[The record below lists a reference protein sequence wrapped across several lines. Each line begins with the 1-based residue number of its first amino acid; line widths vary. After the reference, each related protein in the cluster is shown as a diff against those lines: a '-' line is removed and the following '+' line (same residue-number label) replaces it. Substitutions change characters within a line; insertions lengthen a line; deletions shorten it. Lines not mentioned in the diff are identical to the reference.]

1 MVAFLLLF
9 AYDYFS
15 TSSLWQ
21 VLTKNV
27 RIYAMKRGRSSLA
40 FTLALVIGDAIA
52 ILLAYIMAYILRVS
66 LDHTPIARDVSAAG
80 YFESLI
86 VLLPFI
92 IILFS
97 LIGTYHSRPQKKIA
111 QVGRLLTGSF
121 SAMLFMIAIDY
132 FSIDPIF
139 PAKLVPMYG
148 FGLSI
153 VFLSIVRGVIYFER
167 WLQRRRSVGIERVM
181 IIGSNDVARDIVTDI
196 ERHGSNYRVHSAI
209 GDRRLKWVTHKTFAE
224 AVTNH
229 SPDIIIQVAT
239 ADSPTIDYEILQ
251 FAQKNF
257 IDFKFVP
264 SEVNDLPDRVELEL
278 FMGDIPMMSVSQTTL
293 LGWGRVA
300 KRGFDLAVS
309 SLALIILSPIL
320 LIIALVNKIVFGK
333 ALFHQTRLTRGN
345 QPFQLYK
352 FQTVRKDLNGLTPE
366 EAFERIGRP
375 ELIKKYRDNGD
386 FLEDD
391 PRYGGWSKFLRKTS
405 LDELPQLFNVLIG
418 DISIVGPR
426 ALIPEEM
433 NQYEKKH
440 AILNVKSGITGLAQ
454 ISGRRDLP
462 FEQRRKLDV
471 YYVQN
476 WTFWL
481 DLQIIGRTFL
491 QVLTGRG
498 AK

>member
-1 MVAFLLLF
+1 
-9 AYDYFS
+9 
-15 TSSLWQ
+15 
-21 VLTKNV
+21 
-27 RIYAMKRGRSSLA
+27 MKRGHSSLA

-52 ILLAYIMAYILRVS
+52 ILLAYVVAYILRVS
-66 LDHTPIARDVSAAG
+66 LDHTPVAKEVSAAG

-97 LIGTYHSRPQKKIA
+97 LIGTYYSRPQKKIA
-111 QVGRLLTGSF
+111 QVGRLLTGAF
-121 SAMLFMIAIDY
+121 GAMLFMIAIDY

-139 PAKLVPMYG
+139 PAKLVPLYG

-153 VFLSIVRGVIYFER
+153 LFLSIIRGVIYFER
-167 WLQRRRSVGIERVM
+167 WLQRRKSVGIESVM
-181 IIGSNDVARDIVTDI
+181 VLGSNDTAKDIVASV
-196 ERHGSNYRVHSAI
+196 EQRGNSYRIHSAV
-209 GDRRLKWVTHKTFAE
+209 GDRRLKWTTHKTFAQ
-224 AVTNH
+224 AITNYN
-229 SPDIIIQVAT
+229 PDIIIQVAT
-239 ADSPTIDYEILQ
+239 ADNPTIDHEILQ

-264 SEVNDLPDRVELEL
+264 SEVNDLPDKVDLEL

-300 KRGFDLAVS
+300 KRGFDLVVS
-309 SLALIILSPIL
+309 AFALLLLSPVF
-320 LIIALVNKIVFGK
+320 LIVALVNKIVLGK
-333 ALFHQTRLTRGN
+333 ALFHHTRLTRGN
-345 QPFQLYK
+345 QPFQMYK
-352 FQTVRKDLNGLTPE
+352 FQTVRSDLNGLTPE
-366 EAFERIGRP
+366 EAFKKIGRP
-375 ELIKKYRDNGD
+375 ELIKQYRDNGD
-386 FLEDD
+386 FLPND

-433 NQYEKKH
+433 NQYKKKH

-481 DLQIIGRTFL
+481 DIQIIGRTFL

-498 AK
+498 AE

>member
-1 MVAFLLLF
+1 
-9 AYDYFS
+9 
-15 TSSLWQ
+15 
-21 VLTKNV
+21 
-27 RIYAMKRGRSSLA
+27 MKRGRNSLA

-52 ILLAYIMAYILRVS
+52 ILSAYVVAYVLRVS
-66 LDHTPIARDVSAAG
+66 LDHTPIAKDVSAVG
-80 YFESLI
+80 YFESLL

-111 QVGRLLTGSF
+111 QVGRLLTGAF
-121 SAMLFMIAIDY
+121 SAMLLMIAIDY
-132 FSIDPIF
+132 FSVDPIF
-139 PAKLVPMYG
+139 PAKLVPLYG

-153 VFLSIVRGVIYFER
+153 VFLSIIRSIIYFER
-167 WLQRRRSVGIERVM
+167 WLQQRKSVGVESVM
-181 IIGSNDVARDIVTDI
+181 VIGSNDVAKDIVANI
-196 ERHGSNYRVHSAI
+196 EQRGGSYRIHSAV
-209 GDRRLKWVTHKTFAE
+209 GDRRLKWITHKTFTE
-224 AVTNH
+224 AITNH
-229 SPDIIIQVAT
+229 NPNVIIQVAT
-239 ADSPTIDYEILQ
+239 ADDPTINYEILQ

-264 SEVNDLPDRVELEL
+264 SEVNDLPDRVDLEL

-300 KRGFDLAVS
+300 KRGFDLVVS
-309 SLALIILSPIL
+309 VLALLLLSPVF
-320 LIIALVNKIVFGK
+320 LIVAIVNKIVLGK
-333 ALFHQTRLTRGN
+333 ALFHHTRLTRGN

-352 FQTVRKDLNGLTPE
+352 FQTVRSDLNGLTPE
-366 EAFERIGRP
+366 EAFKKIGRP
-375 ELIKKYRDNGD
+375 ELIKQYRDNGD
-386 FLEDD
+386 FLADD
-391 PRYGGWSKFLRKTS
+391 PRYGRWSKFLRKTS
-405 LDELPQLFNVLIG
+405 LDELPQLFNVLIS

-498 AK
+498 AE